1 MGMFDDLNSTQEST
15 GSGMFADLQPKGG
28 GASGGWDAPRK
39 WSDVP
44 MEALRNTPQSAGHF
58 VGGLANAVMHPIDTL
73 TGLGDAMVGGTRKIA
88 PSLIGVIDKFADPSV
103 INRQNNTANALG
115 GAMKDRYGSMDGVKN
130 TLATDPVG
138 ALADLSTVLT
148 GGAAAATKA
157 PMVSSAL
164 QKAATLTNPL
174 SVVAP
179 AARGLGRV
187 VETPASAVLGV
198 STGVGQDT
206 IRNAAKAGFNK
217 DASFMN
223 NISGKTGMSDV
234 LDTVQLNLQNMGAKK
249 AADYRS
255 GKIDIKNTA
264 AVMVT
269 AELPG
274 FAKPGQKID
283 VTVSAIGKA
292 SNLRGGTL
300 LLTSLR
306 GVDGEIYAISQGSL
320 AATGIDATAAAGSKV
335 VIGVPTSARIPQGAT
350 VERIVDNPFD
360 KADRV
365 ILNVRDSD
373 FTTTTAIVNVIN
385 TRFGADVARAM
396 DGVTVSLQAPQDLT
410 QRVAF
415 MSMVENMDVM
425 PGEPSARVVVN
436 ARTGTVVISRNVRVT
451 AAAVS
456 HGTISVSVAVTNEI
470 SQPGPFSNGTT
481 AAVQNAEVAVSE
493 PNKPM
498 FMFNPGVDLRQIVD
512 AVNQVGATPSAL
524 IAILE
529 ALKSAGSLRAD
540 LLVI

>member
-1 MGMFDDLNSTQEST
+1 MKSWLALFLALTLSSGTVLADRIKDLTSVAAMRSNQLIGYGLVVGLN
-15 GSGMFADLQPKGG
+15 GSGDGADVSFT
-28 GASGGWDAPRK
+28 A
-39 WSDVP
+39 
-44 MEALRNTPQSAGHF
+44 QS
-58 VGGLANAVMHPIDTL
+58 MKTL
-73 TGLGDAMVGGTRKIA
+73 L
-88 PSLIGVIDKFADPSV
+88 
-103 INRQNNTANALG
+103 NR
-115 GAMKDRYGSMDGVKN
+115 
-130 TLATDPVG
+130 
-138 ALADLSTVLT
+138 
-148 GGAAAATKA
+148 
-157 PMVSSAL
+157 
-164 QKAATLTNPL
+164 
-174 SVVAP
+174 
-179 AARGLGRV
+179 
-187 VETPASAVLGV
+187 LGV
-198 STGVGQDT
+198 SLEGPLSDFET
-206 IRNAAKAGFNK
+206 
-217 DASFMN
+217 AS
-223 NISGKTGMSDV
+223 S
-234 LDTVQLNLQNMGAKK
+234 
-249 AADYRS
+249 S

-320 AATGIDATAAAGSKV
+320 AATGIDAAAGTGPKV
-335 VIGVPTSARIPQGAT
+335 VIGVPTAARIPQGAT
-350 VERIVDNPFD
+350 VERVVENPFD

-365 ILNVRDSD
+365 VLNVRDSD

-385 TRFGADVARAM
+385 SRFGADVARAM
-396 DGVTVSLQAPQDLT
+396 DGVTVSLQAPLDLT

-425 PGEPSARVVVN
+425 PGEPPARVVVN

-451 AAAVS
+451 AVAVA
-456 HGTISVSVAVTNEI
+456 HGTISVSVSVTNEVA
-470 SQPGPFSNGTT
+470 QPGPFSFGGTT
-481 AAVQNAEVAVSE
+481 APNQNAEVNVSE

-498 FMFNPGVDLRQIVD
+498 FLFNPGVDLRQIVD
-512 AVNQVGATPSAL
+512 AINQVGATPSSL

>member
-1 MGMFDDLNSTQEST
+1 MKSWLSLFLALSLSS
-15 GSGMFADLQPKGG
+15 GSAFADRIKDLTSVAAQRSNQLIGYG
-28 GASGGWDAPRK
+28 L
-39 WSDVP
+39 V
-44 MEALRNTPQSAGHF
+44 
-58 VGGLANAVMHPIDTL
+58 VGLAGTGDGADVSFTAQSMKTL
-73 TGLGDAMVGGTRKIA
+73 L
-88 PSLIGVIDKFADPSV
+88 
-103 INRQNNTANALG
+103 NR
-115 GAMKDRYGSMDGVKN
+115 
-130 TLATDPVG
+130 
-138 ALADLSTVLT
+138 
-148 GGAAAATKA
+148 
-157 PMVSSAL
+157 
-164 QKAATLTNPL
+164 
-174 SVVAP
+174 
-179 AARGLGRV
+179 
-187 VETPASAVLGV
+187 LGV
-198 STGVGQDT
+198 SLEGPLSDFETAASTGKV
-206 IRNAAKAGFNK
+206 
-217 DASFMN
+217 
-223 NISGKTGMSDV
+223 
-234 LDTVQLNLQNMGAKK
+234 
-249 AADYRS
+249 
-255 GKIDIKNTA
+255 DIKNTA

-320 AATGIDATAAAGSKV
+320 AATGIDATASAGSKV
-335 VIGVPTSARIPQGAT
+335 VIGVPTAARIPQGAT

-360 KADRV
+360 KAERV
-365 ILNVRDSD
+365 VLNVRDSD
-373 FTTTTAIVNVIN
+373 FTTTTAIVNVVN
-385 TRFGADVARAM
+385 SRFGPDVARAM
-396 DGVTVSLQAPQDLT
+396 DAVTITLQAPQDLT

-456 HGTISVSVAVTNEI
+456 HGTISVSVAVTNEV
-470 SQPGPFSNGTT
+470 SQPNAFSGGTT
-481 AAVQNAEVAVSE
+481 AAVQNADVAVSE